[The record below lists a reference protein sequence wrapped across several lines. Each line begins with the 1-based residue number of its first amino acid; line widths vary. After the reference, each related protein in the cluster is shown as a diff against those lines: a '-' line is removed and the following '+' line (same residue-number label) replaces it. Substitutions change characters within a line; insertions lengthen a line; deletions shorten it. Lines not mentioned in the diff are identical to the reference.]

1 MREFRVVNKGHGEV
15 VASKGEP
22 SARFYII
29 HRSVRRCYRD
39 IIYHDSVSRCSCAK
53 PGQRN
58 AVTSARCYPRWLE
71 RLQPGVARYLQPG
84 GYSCT

>member
-53 PGQRN
+53 PGHGPQRGTILCN
-58 AVTSARCYPRWLE
+58 FE
-71 RLQPGVARYLQPG
+71 RVKRHIMSGIGFHLSSNHP
-84 GYSCT
+84 